1 MGAFP
6 APSRWC
12 GAWRGRVL
20 SALPLVVGL
29 VALLWEDAI
38 LVIATTNTPTL
49 HECDPAIL
57 SASAFSPS
65 PATPLSPSRYQRAEG
80 ACWSRAELPCYAG
93 ARGTPER
100 SPALKRKLHAYHEY
114 LRACSSREPVE
125 TVKAKLLAGNATD
138 CRYLFWHMKLGD
150 GQGNQYI
157 SFISSFVYAL
167 LTNRIFLLYT
177 DMGPGKVMCPPFEG
191 MGERWHLFNGSM
203 KSVDLYLSSV
213 VARKGMQFFPER
225 LDVLV
230 NGTSGINGTTPAPTI
245 ANIPIYH
252 NTPNTSLF
260 FCESEQAFLATIPS
274 LILLSNQYFLPA
286 LLHVPSFRRHLNDLF
301 PAGRIFQT
309 VSQLI
314 MFPKNSIWAAV
325 TENIRARALP
335 AAARIGL
342 QFRHASELA
351 MRHAVMCITRLQ
363 QHPVLV
369 EARARNGG
377 GAGGAGGAGEVAAGD
392 GGVLAGGA
400 GVELGSAGNVGEGRG
415 LMDGVGGLSGE
426 GGTGSSSAG
435 SSDSSTGSSST
446 GNSSTGNSTEPGSG
460 GVASASGD
468 AAGGTTVIL
477 IASLNQYAPF
487 NLSQKLFPNVTS
499 ANLSYSKATVT
510 GGVSISSS
518 SSSSNSNSSVSPT
531 PGGENS
537 TETANRALNGAGL
550 PSSDSNSTVLD
561 SNSTAL
567 NTSTSSAN
575 ITNSGTTMTGL
586 VTPLVTTFY
595 PIDPTSSTA
604 NITESNVIRNGTL
617 SLDRIT
623 TEVSQSGL
631 DAELEHA
638 LVDIYSLALGSD
650 IILTSPASTFG
661 YLLSSLFGRPSFFVS
676 ASCQQMPLEP
686 CFQHPPHGFKCPS
699 GEIIGDAESY
709 NRSDPNLPFE
719 RCPDNING
727 LSLIVGQ

>member
-1 MGAFP
+1 MDP
-6 APSRWC
+6 RWC
-12 GAWRGRVL
+12 GAWRARVL

-29 VALLWEDAI
+29 VMLLREDAL

-57 SASAFSPS
+57 SASSSPS

-100 SPALKRKLHAYHEY
+100 SPALKRKIHAYHEY
-114 LRACSSREPVE
+114 LRACSSRETVE

-157 SFISSFVYAL
+157 SFVSSFVYAL

-203 KSVDLYLSSV
+203 QSVDLYLSSV

-230 NGTSGINGTTPAPTI
+230 NGTSGTNGTMPAPTI

-260 FCESEQAFLATIPS
+260 FCESEQAFLSTIPS

-286 LLHVPSFRRHLNDLF
+286 LLHVPSFRRHLHDLF
-301 PAGRIFQT
+301 PSGRIFQT

-325 TENIRARALP
+325 TENIRARALL

-369 EARARNGG
+369 EARAKNGA
-377 GAGGAGGAGEVAAGD
+377 AGGAGGAGEVAAGD
-392 GGVLAGGA
+392 GGASGGVESGGDAAGGGGAGGGGAVGVVTGGA
-400 GVELGSAGNVGEGRG
+400 GVEAGGSGNGGEGRE
-415 LMDGVGGLSGE
+415 LMDGLGGLSG
-426 GGTGSSSAG
+426 A
-435 SSDSSTGSSST
+435 
-446 GNSSTGNSTEPGSG
+446 
-460 GVASASGD
+460 
-468 AAGGTTVIL
+468 
-477 IASLNQYAPF
+477 
-487 NLSQKLFPNVTS
+487 LSQRH
-499 ANLSYSKATVT
+499 LS
-510 GGVSISSS
+510 
-518 SSSSNSNSSVSPT
+518 
-531 PGGENS
+531 
-537 TETANRALNGAGL
+537 R
-550 PSSDSNSTVLD
+550 
-561 SNSTAL
+561 
-567 NTSTSSAN
+567 
-575 ITNSGTTMTGL
+575 
-586 VTPLVTTFY
+586 PL
-595 PIDPTSSTA
+595 
-604 NITESNVIRNGTL
+604 L
-617 SLDRIT
+617 
-623 TEVSQSGL
+623 Q
-631 DAELEHA
+631 
-638 LVDIYSLALGSD
+638 
-650 IILTSPASTFG
+650 
-661 YLLSSLFGRPSFFVS
+661 
-676 ASCQQMPLEP
+676 
-686 CFQHPPHGFKCPS
+686 
-699 GEIIGDAESY
+699 
-709 NRSDPNLPFE
+709 
-719 RCPDNING
+719 
-727 LSLIVGQ
+727 